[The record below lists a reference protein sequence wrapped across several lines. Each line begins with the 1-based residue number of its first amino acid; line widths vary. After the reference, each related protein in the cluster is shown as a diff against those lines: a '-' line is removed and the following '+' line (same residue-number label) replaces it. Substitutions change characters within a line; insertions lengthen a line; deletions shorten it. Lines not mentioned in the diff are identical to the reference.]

1 MSERAHKWLWF
12 TAAGSITPILIFA
25 VILWVKG
32 NWVGFGY
39 LIERGELFLISV
51 VLLAS
56 SIGDLFTAN
65 QVMATKKMRHTR
77 IGILGVSLGLG
88 LVSAVWYALI
98 LDCLLAKPVL
108 KYNAPLVVNTSFAIF
123 LSTLL
128 MGLACVM
135 LSTQPGETLGE
146 AVKK

>member
-1 MSERAHKWLWF
+1 MSERAHKWIWF
-12 TAAGSITPILIFA
+12 TALGSITPILIFA
-25 VILWVKG
+25 ITLWAKG
-32 NWVGFGY
+32 KWQGFGY
-39 LIERGELFLISV
+39 LIERGELFLISA

-65 QVMATKKMRHTR
+65 KMMATKKMRHTR

-98 LDCLLAKPVL
+98 LDCLLAVPAM
-108 KYNAPLVVNTSFAIF
+108 KYNAPLVVNTSSLIF

-135 LSTQPGETLGE
+135 LSTEPAEKPVE
-146 AVKK
+146 AAKT